1 MNTESNSRMQ
11 RPLDAVDPDIANLLR
26 DEARRQA
33 TGLELIPSENLVSEA
48 VLEAMGSIFT
58 NKYAEG
64 YPGKRYYG
72 GCEYADKVEQLAID
86 RAKELFGADHANVQA
101 HSGTSANVA
110 VYMALLQPGD
120 TVLGMA
126 LSHGGHLTHGH
137 PLNFSGRMY
146 KFTEYHVRR
155 DTEQIDYAEIE
166 ELAHQHKPKDDCGW
180 RQRVFANHRLRAHR
194 ESSEVR

>member
-1 MNTESNSRMQ
+1 MN
-11 RPLDAVDPDIANLLR
+11 RPLDTVDPAIAELLR

-86 RAKELFGADHANVQA
+86 RRRNC
-101 HSGTSANVA
+101 
-110 VYMALLQPGD
+110 
-120 TVLGMA
+120 LGRSTPMCRRIR
-126 LSHGGHLTHGH
+126 GHR
-137 PLNFSGRMY
+137 RM
-146 KFTEYHVRR
+146 
-155 DTEQIDYAEIE
+155 
-166 ELAHQHKPKDDCGW
+166 W
-180 RQRVFANHRLRAHR
+180 RCTWLR
-194 ESSEVR
+194 